1 MPDGYGVGYDVSC
14 LSLSDSVWLSMT
26 PCGCGINISHE
37 ICKGFGMYNF
47 PTIYSL
53 KKIIPQIEITDAISR
68 LQDTA
73 LWIVVIALVG
83 VCLIYQLI

>member
-1 MPDGYGVGYDVSC
+1 MHNFH
-14 LSLSDSVWLSMT
+14 
-26 PCGCGINISHE
+26 GIYQ
-37 ICKGFGMYNF
+37 GFGMYNF

-53 KKIIPQIEITDAISR
+53 KKIIPPIEITNAISR

-73 LWIVVIALVG
+73 LWIVVVALVG

>member
-1 MPDGYGVGYDVSC
+1 
-14 LSLSDSVWLSMT
+14 MT
-26 PCGCGINISHE
+26 PCSYGIHNSHE
-37 ICKGFGMYNF
+37 ICKGFSMYNF

-73 LWIVVIALVG
+73 LWIVVVALVG
-83 VCLIYQLI
+83 ICLIYQLI